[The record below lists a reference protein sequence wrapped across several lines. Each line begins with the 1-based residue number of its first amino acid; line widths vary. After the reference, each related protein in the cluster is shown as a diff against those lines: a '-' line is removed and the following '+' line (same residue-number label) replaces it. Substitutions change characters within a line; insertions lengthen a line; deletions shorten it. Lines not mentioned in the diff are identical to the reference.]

1 MTPLPVFV
9 QSINSTTWSVTLW
22 IQPGAKKTE
31 PMGIFDNKLKLRLNA
46 PPVEGKANTALIKY
60 LSKTLAI
67 RQSKISLQ
75 AGALSRHKTI
85 HIESDTMPDWSKLVA
100 DRV

>member
-1 MTPLPVFV
+1 MTSLPVFA
-9 QSINSTTWSVTLW
+9 QQTSETTWTLALW
-22 IQPGAKKTE
+22 IQPGARKTE
-31 PMGIFDNKLKLRLNA
+31 PMGIFDDKLKLRLNA

-75 AGALSRHKTI
+75 GGELSRHKTI
-85 HIESDTMPDWSKLVA
+85 RIESDTPPDWSKLL
-100 DRV
+100 

>member
-1 MTPLPVFV
+1 MTDLPVFA
-9 QSINSTTWSVTLW
+9 QQTSETSWTLALW

-31 PMGIFDNKLKLRLNA
+31 PMGIFDDKLKLRLNA

-67 RQSKISLQ
+67 RQSKIKLQ
-75 AGALSRHKTI
+75 GSELSRHKTI
-85 HIESDTMPDWSKLVA
+85 RIESNTPPDWSKLL
-100 DRV
+100 

>member
-1 MTPLPVFV
+1 MTKFPVFV
-9 QSINSTTWSVTLW
+9 QQVSETTWTLALW

-31 PMGIFDNKLKLRLNA
+31 PMGIFDDKLKLRLNA

-75 AGALSRHKTI
+75 SGELSRHKTI
-85 HIESDTMPDWSKLVA
+85 RIENDTSPDWSKLL
-100 DRV
+100 

>member
-1 MTPLPVFV
+1 MTDIPVFA
-9 QSINSTTWSVTLW
+9 QQLTDTTWSVSLW

-31 PMGIFDNKLKLRLNA
+31 PMGVFDEKLKLRLNA

-67 RQSKISLQ
+67 RQSKIVLQ
-75 AGALSRHKTI
+75 TGALSRHKTV
-85 HIESDTMPDWSKLVA
+85 HIESDTMPDWSRLL
-100 DRV
+100 